1 MSGEPEQSGSFIFFI
16 FFEKPIDKYSN
27 AWYNIINPKENK
39 TNKNNGGTKNEKA
52 V

>member
-16 FFEKPIDKYSN
+16 FLKKPIDKYSN
-27 AWYNIINPKENK
+27 ALYNIINPKENK
-39 TNKNNGGTKNEKA
+39 TNNGGTKNEKA

>member
-1 MSGEPEQSGSFIFFI
+1 MSGGARAIWLFYFFI

-39 TNKNNGGTKNEKA
+39 TNNGGTKNEKA